1 MTNRQN
7 LIFDGLFNRA
17 SVLLKRQQ
25 VFGVKS
31 EVDELL
37 RTRTPMKKLQGY
49 DDISI
54 APCSSRSFKKR
65 DYKVEVIKEMRPRF

>member
-25 VFGVKS
+25 VFSVKS

-37 RTRTPMKKLQGY
+37 RL
-49 DDISI
+49 
-54 APCSSRSFKKR
+54 APQ
-65 DYKVEVIKEMRPRF
+65 